1 MIADFSFGFE
11 CDVYEL
17 KLSFKTE
24 WMAIKWWGPLW
35 RLLGRNP
42 VLRLI
47 CDWNVVRFACQNIS
61 GEEILHFTYLAG
73 ITLNFLNA
81 LAEKYLDLD
90 LLDHWVISYQTWN
103 LSPTCEAQLLNH
115 STSYTTFFLMKEHN
129 LNAFCIICDSTVM
142 WAKTTSIMIY
152 HTSFLPIQLTCK
164 SPDIFFY

>member
-47 CDWNVVRFACQNIS
+47 CDSNVVRFACQNIS

-81 LAEKYLDLD
+81 LAENYLDLD
-90 LLDHWVISYQTWN
+90 LLDHWVISCQT
-103 LSPTCEAQLLNH
+103 
-115 STSYTTFFLMKEHN
+115 
-129 LNAFCIICDSTVM
+129 
-142 WAKTTSIMIY
+142 
-152 HTSFLPIQLTCK
+152 
-164 SPDIFFY
+164 

>member
-47 CDWNVVRFACQNIS
+47 CDSNVVRFACQNIS

-81 LAEKYLDLD
+81 LAENYLDLD
-90 LLDHWVISYQTWN
+90 LLDHWVISCQTWN
-103 LSPTCEAQLLNH
+103 LSPTCNAQFLNH
-115 STSYTTFFLMKEHN
+115 STFF
-129 LNAFCIICDSTVM
+129 
-142 WAKTTSIMIY
+142 Y
-152 HTSFLPIQLTCK
+152 TSFF
-164 SPDIFFY
+164 PDEGTKPQDFWYFFVIVQWCEQEQPQEWYTIPASS

>member
-1 MIADFSFGFE
+1 VIADFSFGFE

-47 CDWNVVRFACQNIS
+47 CDSDVVRFACQNIS

-81 LAEKYLDLD
+81 LAENYLDLD
-90 LLDHWVISYQTWN
+90 LLDHWVISYQT
-103 LSPTCEAQLLNH
+103 
-115 STSYTTFFLMKEHN
+115 
-129 LNAFCIICDSTVM
+129 
-142 WAKTTSIMIY
+142 
-152 HTSFLPIQLTCK
+152 
-164 SPDIFFY
+164 